1 MVFWILVGVSISC
14 SSGDDFVGV
23 VVVLETVVCVMSMA
37 QTFRWCVIEKSKG
50 GCVIKCRKG
59 IMVVEE
65 YQKRKHKNKKMK
77 MKDGGRS

>member
-37 QTFRWCVIEKSKG
+37 QTSRVVTTKMTNEKGKL
-50 GCVIKCRKG
+50 
-59 IMVVEE
+59 
-65 YQKRKHKNKKMK
+65 
-77 MKDGGRS
+77 